1 MFRILT
7 KIPYLALLIYGI
19 FLLCFIAFLI
29 PFGTESDEEI
39 LIFLLSESPWK
50 IRDVLNFHLLFS
62 SFLFFIFESFEISVF
77 YAFRS
82 LNLIFLISKNLYAID
97 TKAEQAIVMDFDT
110 NEILFEKN
118 SNSKTPPASMTKI
131 MTVYAAFDRLKNTD
145 LSINNECTVSA
156 KAYKMGGSRTFLE
169 IDDKVSIDDL
179 LKGIIIQSGNDASVA
194 LAECLAGTEED
205 FAKLMNVYA
214 KRLGMNNTNFINSSG
229 WPEDDH
235 YSTVYDLAILSN
247 AVIREFPDLYLYFA
261 DEEFTYNDIKQPNR
275 NKLLSSVQGAD
286 GLKTGFTKA
295 SGWGIAATAKRED
308 RRITVVINGTN
319 SSRSRMNESANLINW
334 AFSQTSQKELVR
346 EGQVI
351 TQVDVWLGNKPRVN
365 LISSRKI
372 VSTLSFDQLQLIKS
386 SIQYK
391 KPLDAPILKGNS
403 YGKLLISI
411 EGKPNIE
418 IDLVAEE
425 NVGTINPILKIF
437 AALKYLI
444 FGSTLDE

>member
-1 MFRILT
+1 MRTQTITFIL
-7 KIPYLALLIYGI
+7 
-19 FLLCFIAFLI
+19 
-29 PFGTESDEEI
+29 
-39 LIFLLSESPWK
+39 
-50 IRDVLNFHLLFS
+50 
-62 SFLFFIFESFEISVF
+62 
-77 YAFRS
+77 
-82 LNLIFLISKNLYAID
+82 LIFLISKHVFAID

-351 TQVDVWLGNKPRVN
+351 AQVDVWLGNKPRVN

-425 NVGTINPILKIF
+425 DVGTINPILKIF

>member
-1 MFRILT
+1 MRTQTITFIL
-7 KIPYLALLIYGI
+7 
-19 FLLCFIAFLI
+19 
-29 PFGTESDEEI
+29 
-39 LIFLLSESPWK
+39 
-50 IRDVLNFHLLFS
+50 
-62 SFLFFIFESFEISVF
+62 
-77 YAFRS
+77 
-82 LNLIFLISKNLYAID
+82 LIFLISKNVFAID

-334 AFSQTSQKELVR
+334 AFSQTSQKELVS

-351 TQVDVWLGNKPRVN
+351 AQVDVWLGNKPRVN
-365 LISSRKI
+365 LISSRK
-372 VSTLSFDQLQLIKS
+372 SC
-386 SIQYK
+386 
-391 KPLDAPILKGNS
+391 
-403 YGKLLISI
+403 
-411 EGKPNIE
+411 
-418 IDLVAEE
+418 
-425 NVGTINPILKIF
+425 INFIF
-437 AALKYLI
+437 
-444 FGSTLDE
+444 